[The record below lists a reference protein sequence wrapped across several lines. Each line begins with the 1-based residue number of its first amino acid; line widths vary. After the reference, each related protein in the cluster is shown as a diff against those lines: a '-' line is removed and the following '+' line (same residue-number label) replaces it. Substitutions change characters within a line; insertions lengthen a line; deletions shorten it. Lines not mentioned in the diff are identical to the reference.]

1 MPLQASIFASGIIL
15 PRENESL
22 HEKAIFTVLGKN
34 RFHTMRGSME
44 KILGLYVSVAAD
56 GRIRR
61 NLTTRNGEVKLKAST
76 VNEEII
82 EFSELN
88 FKPYAEISDLLS
100 ERFEDMFLEAVD
112 EEHAGEPY
120 VSIEAFQ
127 SAMQIVYDLLDE
139 LEKENPLHGT
149 LTRLMLEDAVPPDD
163 GTAGWMIQTGQTI
176 VERLSSIM
184 QLQFLINDALYDIR
198 NGTPPELQSKRALF
212 TQIEVPQILSL
223 DKKLMAQYRFRSPV
237 EYYRFLMMRFLANTP
252 SVALCECCGRYF
264 IPKTRRR
271 TLYCDRKIRNNK
283 TCKDLAP
290 ALKHRREAGRN
301 EVIRT
306 YDRVNQRMYKR
317 YEREAD
323 ADHHLPKGIRYS
335 DYYDWR
341 DKAAAARDAFLN
353 GAISAEEALRIIET

>member
-1 MPLQASIFASGIIL
+1 
-15 PRENESL
+15 
-22 HEKAIFTVLGKN
+22 
-34 RFHTMRGSME
+34 ME

-56 GRIRR
+56 GRIRW

-76 VNEEII
+76 VNAEII

-88 FKPYAEISDLLS
+88 FKPYAAVVDLLS
-100 ERFEDMFLEAVD
+100 ERVEDMFLEAVD

-120 VSIEAFQ
+120 VSVDAFQ
-127 SAMQIVYDLLDE
+127 GAMQIVYDLLDE
-139 LEKENPLHGT
+139 LEKENPLYGT

-163 GTAGWMIQTGQTI
+163 GSAWWMIRTAQTI

-184 QLQFLINDALYDIR
+184 QLQFLVNDALYDIR
-198 NGTPPELQSKRALF
+198 NGTSPDLQSKHAF
-212 TQIEVPQILSL
+212 FVQAEVPQILSL
-223 DKKLMAQYRFRSPV
+223 GKKLTAQVRFRSPI

-252 SVALCECCGRYF
+252 NVALCECCGRYF

-271 TLYCDRKIRNNK
+271 TLYCDRKIRGNK

-301 EVIRT
+301 EVIRA
-306 YDRVNQRMYKR
+306 YDRANQRMYKR

-323 ADHHLPKGIRYS
+323 ADHHLPKGIHYS

-353 GAISAEEALRIIET
+353 GTITAEEALKLIEA

>member
-1 MPLQASIFASGIIL
+1 
-15 PRENESL
+15 
-22 HEKAIFTVLGKN
+22 
-34 RFHTMRGSME
+34 ME
-44 KILGLYVSVAAD
+44 KILGLYIAVAAD
-56 GRIRR
+56 GRIKRQLAAR
-61 NLTTRNGEVKLKAST
+61 SGEVKLKAST

-88 FKPYAEISDLLS
+88 FRPYAEIVDLLS
-100 ERFEDMFLEAVD
+100 ERFEDMVLKAID

-120 VSIEAFQ
+120 VSVDAFQ
-127 SAMQIVYDLLDE
+127 GAVQIVYDLLDE
-139 LEKENPLHGT
+139 LEKENPLYGT

-163 GTAGWMIQTGQTI
+163 STAGWMIQTGQTI

-184 QLQFLINDALYDIR
+184 QLQFLVNDALYDIR
-198 NGTPPELQSKRALF
+198 NGMQPDLEEKYVFFAQM
-212 TQIEVPQILSL
+212 EVSQLLSL
-223 DKKLMAQYRFRSPV
+223 GKKLTAQVRLRSPI
-237 EYYRFLMMRFLANTP
+237 EYYRFLMLRFLANAP

-271 TLYCDRKIRNNK
+271 TLYCDRKIRGNK

-290 ALKHRREAGRN
+290 ALKHRREADRN
-301 EVIRT
+301 EVIRA
-306 YDRVNQRMYKR
+306 YDRTNQRMYKR

-341 DKAAAARDAFLN
+341 DQAAAARDAFLN
-353 GAISAEEALRIIET
+353 GTITAEEALRIIEE

>member
-1 MPLQASIFASGIIL
+1 
-15 PRENESL
+15 
-22 HEKAIFTVLGKN
+22 
-34 RFHTMRGSME
+34 ME
-44 KILGLYVSVAAD
+44 KLLGLYIAVAAD

-61 NLTTRNGEVKLKAST
+61 NLTTHNGEVKLKAST
-76 VNEEII
+76 INEEII

-88 FKPYAEISDLLS
+88 FKPYAEIVDLLS
-100 ERFEDMFLEAVD
+100 ERFADMFLEAAD

-120 VSIEAFQ
+120 VSVDAFHG
-127 SAMQIVYDLLDE
+127 AMQIVYDLLDE
-139 LEKENPLHGT
+139 LGKENPLYGT

-163 GTAGWMIQTGQTI
+163 GTAGWMIQTGETI

-184 QLQFLINDALYDIR
+184 QLQFLVNEVLNDIR
-198 NGTPPELQSKRALF
+198 NGTPPDLEEKYTFFAQMEA
-212 TQIEVPQILSL
+212 PQILSL
-223 DKKLMAQYRFRSPV
+223 GKRLTAQIRFRSPI
-237 EYYRFLMMRFLANTP
+237 EYYRFLMMRFLANAP
-252 SVALCECCGRYF
+252 GVAICECCGRYF
-264 IPKTRRR
+264 IPKTKRK
-271 TLYCDRKIRNNK
+271 TLYCDRKIRGNR

-290 ALKHRREAGRN
+290 ALKHRREADRN
-301 EVIRT
+301 EVIRA

-353 GAISAEEALRIIET
+353 GAITAEEALKVIETWK

>member
-1 MPLQASIFASGIIL
+1 
-15 PRENESL
+15 
-22 HEKAIFTVLGKN
+22 
-34 RFHTMRGSME
+34 ME
-44 KILGLYVSVAAD
+44 KILGLYVAVAAD

-76 VNEEII
+76 VNAEII

-88 FKPYAEISDLLS
+88 FKPYAEIADLLS

-120 VSIEAFQ
+120 VSVDVFH

-139 LEKENPLHGT
+139 LEKENPLYGT
-149 LTRLMLEDAVPPDD
+149 LTRLMLEDAAAPDD
-163 GTAGWMIQTGQTI
+163 GSAWWMIQTAQTI
-176 VERLSSIM
+176 VERLYSIM
-184 QLQFLINDALYDIR
+184 QLQFLVNDVLYDIR
-198 NGTPPELQSKRALF
+198 NGTPPDLKEKYAFFAQME
-212 TQIEVPQILSL
+212 IPQILSL
-223 DKKLMAQYRFRSPV
+223 GKKLTAQVRFRSPV
-237 EYYRFLMMRFLANTP
+237 EYYRFLMMRFLANAP

-271 TLYCDRKIRNNK
+271 TLYCDRKIRKEK
-283 TCKDLAP
+283 TCKDIAP
-290 ALKHRREAGRN
+290 ALKHRWGAGRN
-301 EVIRT
+301 EVIRA

-353 GAISAEEALRIIET
+353 GAISAEEALRIIEA

>member
-1 MPLQASIFASGIIL
+1 
-15 PRENESL
+15 
-22 HEKAIFTVLGKN
+22 
-34 RFHTMRGSME
+34 ME
-44 KILGLYVSVAAD
+44 KILGLYVAVAAD

-61 NLTTRNGEVKLKAST
+61 MLAARGSEVKLKTST

-88 FKPYAEISDLLS
+88 FKPYAEIVDLLS
-100 ERFEDMFLEAVD
+100 ERFEDIYLEAID

-120 VSIEAFQ
+120 VSEDVF
-127 SAMQIVYDLLDE
+127 SDTMQIVYDLLDE
-139 LEKENPLHGT
+139 LEQENPLYGT
-149 LTRLMLEDAVPPDD
+149 LTRLMLEDAVPSDD

-184 QLQFLINDALYDIR
+184 QLQFLVNDVLYEIR
-198 NGTPPELQSKRALF
+198 NGTRLDLEEKYAFFAQME
-212 TQIEVPQILSL
+212 IPQILFL
-223 DKKLMAQYRFRSPV
+223 GKKLTAQVRFRSPV
-237 EYYRFLMMRFLANTP
+237 EYYRFLMMRFLANAP

-271 TLYCDRKIRNNK
+271 TLYCDRKIRGDK

-290 ALKHRREAGRN
+290 SLKHRREAGRN
-301 EVIRT
+301 EVIRA

-335 DYYDWR
+335 EYYDWR
-341 DKAAAARDAFLN
+341 DTAAAARDAFLN
-353 GAISAEEALRIIET
+353 GEITADEALNIIEA